1 MKLQQLRYLQAIVE
15 NNLNVTEAAE
25 RLFTSQPG
33 VSKQVKLLE
42 EELGLEIFHRSG
54 KHFTHVTPAGQ
65 MILARSQNILK
76 EMENIRA
83 MAEEFRDEDR
93 GSLSLATTHTQA
105 RYFLP
110 PLITHFR
117 ERYPRVHLLIHQG
130 NPEQIARMAASGQVD
145 FAIATEAIALHR
157 ELIMVPA
164 YRWRHGVVVTPGHP
178 LAEQVESLTLRAV
191 AEHPIVTYVHGFTG
205 RGQLE
210 QDFQQQGLTPEIV
223 LSAADSDVIKTYVRL
238 GLGAGII
245 AHMAFEADS
254 DTDLVYLPADGLFSE
269 HVTRVGFRQGMYL
282 RGYMGYFM
290 SLIAP
295 HLDQPRLEQA
305 LSARN
310 QEAVDTLFADV
321 SLPVH

>member
-1 MKLQQLRYLQAIVE
+1 MKLQQFRYLQAIVE

-42 EELGLEIFHRSG
+42 QELGLEIFHRTG
-54 KHFTHVTPAGQ
+54 KHFAHVTPAGQ
-65 MILARSQNILK
+65 KILARAENILK
-76 EMENIRA
+76 EVENIRA

-93 GSLSLATTHTQA
+93 GSLSIATTHTQA

-110 PLITHFR
+110 PLITRFR

-130 NPEQIARMAASGQVD
+130 NPEQIAQMAASGQVD

-164 YRWRHGVVVTPGHP
+164 YRWRHGLVVTPEHP
-178 LAEQVESLTLRAV
+178 LATAKPLTLGAV

-205 RGQLE
+205 RGRLE

-238 GLGAGII
+238 GLGVGII
-245 AHMAFEADS
+245 AHMAFEEAT
-254 DTDLVYLPADGLFSE
+254 DTDLTYLPAEGLFSE
-269 HVTRVGFRQGMYL
+269 HITRVGFRQGMYL
-282 RGYMGYFM
+282 RRYMGYFM

-295 HLDQPRLEQA
+295 HLDQPSLEKA

-310 QEAVDTLFADV
+310 QEAVDALFAGV
-321 SLPVH
+321 TLPVH

>member
-1 MKLQQLRYLQAIVE
+1 MKLQQFRYLQAIVE

-54 KHFTHVTPAGQ
+54 KHFSHVTPAGQ
-65 MILARSQNILK
+65 KILARAENILR
-76 EMENIRA
+76 EVENIRA
-83 MAEEFRDEDR
+83 IAEEFGDETR
-93 GSLSLATTHTQA
+93 GSLSIATTHTQA

-110 PLITHFR
+110 PLIKRFR
-117 ERYPRVHLLIHQG
+117 ERYPQVHLLIHQG
-130 NPEQIARMAASGQVD
+130 NPEQIAQMAASGQVD

-164 YRWRHGVVVTPGHP
+164 YRWLHGVVVTPEHP
-178 LAEQVESLTLRAV
+178 LTKRESLTLKAV

-210 QDFQQQGLTPEIV
+210 QDFQKQGLTPEVV

-245 AHMAFEADS
+245 AHMAFEEET

-269 HVTRVGFRQGMYL
+269 HVTRVGFRRGMYL
-282 RGYMGYFM
+282 RSYMGYFM

-295 HLDQPRLEQA
+295 HLDQPSLEKA

-310 QEAVDTLFADV
+310 QEDVDALFAGV
-321 SLPVH
+321 TLPVH